1 MALSKPTVEESPF
14 TPFLMKLTAYSSGG
28 PFLDGYILVI
38 IGIAL
43 IQLGPALQLD
53 TFWTGMIGAAALAG
67 LFLGGA
73 VFGYVTDLVGRKL
86 MYTID
91 LLAIIILSILQMFVT
106 TPMELF
112 LLRFAIG
119 IAVGADYPIA
129 TSLLAEFAPRKY
141 RGILLGGLI
150 VMWYAGACTAN
161 IVGFAFANTPG
172 GWRWMLGSAAIP
184 ALILVLGRWGT
195 PESPRWL
202 ASKGRTDEARAVI
215 KQVYGPEVDIEN
227 LSEATSEK
235 TRYSKLFEPEYLKR
249 IIFVGGYWMAQ
260 IVPCFAIYTFGPT
273 ILGSFGLEAGNLA
286 ILGDGLISLF
296 FLLGCIPALFLINTM
311 GRRPMLIWSFVFM
324 TLAMCIL
331 GFFPTASTLIIMS
344 AFALYAFFS
353 GPPSV
358 LDWVY
363 PNELFPTDI
372 RASAVGLCTA
382 ISRIGAAIGTFLL
395 PFSLKS
401 LGIGSTMLI
410 CAVITLIGLLL
421 SILMA
426 PETKGMTLAQ
436 SSAVPSYGEKQ

>member
-1 MALSKPTVEESPF
+1 MALSKTSVEDSPF
-14 TPFLMKLTAYSSGG
+14 TPFLMKLSVYSSGG

-53 TFWTGMIGAAALAG
+53 TFWTGMIGAAALVG

-91 LLAIIILSILQMFVT
+91 LIAIIIFSILQMFVS

-112 LLRFAIG
+112 FLRFAIG

-129 TSLLAEFAPRKY
+129 TALLAEFAPRKY
-141 RGILLGGLI
+141 RGILLGELI
-150 VMWYAGACTAN
+150 VMWYLGACIADL
-161 IVGFAFANTPG
+161 VGFAFANTPG

-184 ALILVLGRWGT
+184 ALILVIGRWGT
-195 PESPRWL
+195 PESARWL
-202 ASKGRTDEARAVI
+202 ASKGRLDEARAVL
-215 KQVYGPEVDIEN
+215 KQVYGPEVDIEFLDEVTN
-227 LSEATSEK
+227 EQ
-235 TRYSKLFEPEYLKR
+235 TRYSKLLEPEYLKR

-260 IVPCFAIYTFGPT
+260 VVPCFAIYTFGPT
-273 ILGSFGLEAGNLA
+273 ILGAFGLEKGNLA
-286 ILGDGLISLF
+286 ILGDSIISLF
-296 FLLGCIPALFLINTM
+296 FLLGCFPALFLINSM
-311 GRRPMLIWSFVFM
+311 GRRPMLNWSFVFM
-324 TLAMCIL
+324 TLAMFIL
-331 GFFPTASTLIIMS
+331 GFFPAAPTIVIIS

-363 PNELFPTDI
+363 PNELFPTEI

-382 ISRIGAAIGTFLL
+382 ISRIGAALGTFLL

-401 LGIGSTMLI
+401 FGIGPTMLI
-410 CAVITLIGLLL
+410 CAVITLIGLIL
-421 SILMA
+421 SIFMA
-426 PETKGMTLAQ
+426 PETKGMTLAESSSVRQ
-436 SSAVPSYGEKQ
+436 SSK